1 MSAFPARLLSM
12 ALVAVFGVWLLT
24 TPQASAQAIS
34 GDVVGL
40 VTDATGATVP
50 NASVEAVNAETNVR
64 SATQTNANGE
74 YRFGN
79 PPAGTYDITA
89 QLPGFSTATLRG
101 LRVTLNQVTTANLRL
116 EVSGASTE
124 VTVTAA
130 PPAIDTTTAQVQS
143 TYETKQASDLPSASI
158 GQGVLNLSLLSAGV
172 SSSGGVG
179 VGTGPSVGGQRPR
192 NNNFT
197 VEGVDNNDKSVTGP
211 QTFIPNDAVLE
222 FTLLQNQFSPE
233 YGHSS
238 GGQFNTVVRTGT
250 NELHGRLY
258 EYNRNRNY
266 SALDQSFARTG
277 VLENPRYD
285 YNRLGGMSGGPIMK
299 KKWF

>member
-1 MSAFPARLLSM
+1 M
-12 ALVAVFGVWLLT
+12 WLLT
-24 TPQASAQAIS
+24 TPQAAAQAIS

-50 NASVEAVNAETNVR
+50 NASVEAVNTETNVR
-64 SATQTNANGE
+64 STTQTNANGE
-74 YRFGN
+74 YRFSN
-79 PPAGTYDITA
+79 LPPGTYDITA
-89 QLPGFSTATLRG
+89 KLQGFSTATLRG
-101 LRVTLNQVTTANLRL
+101 LRVALNQATTANLRL

-197 VEGVDNNDKSVTGP
+197 IEGVDNNSKSVTGP
-211 QTFIPNDAVLE
+211 QTFIPNDAVME

-238 GGQFNTVVRTGT
+238 GGQFNTVVRP
-250 NELHGRLY
+250 
-258 EYNRNRNY
+258 
-266 SALDQSFARTG
+266 ARTARMVASTSTIG
-277 VLENPRYD
+277 IAITMRWIRVLHAPEFTTIPGTTRTAWA
-285 YNRLGGMSGGPIMK
+285 G
-299 KKWF
+299 